1 MWLAHGG
8 QTCDS
13 SVIPLEILAVS
24 RVGMT
29 VVARRLCAAEGVCE

>member
-13 SVIPLEILAVS
+13 SVIPLEIWRSPV
-24 RVGMT
+24 VGMA
-29 VVARRLCAAEGVCE
+29 VVARRLCAAEESLI